1 MATRAVILAA
11 VNGDTLVDN
20 AAEDVAASVVVRD
33 TTPTRSNRCNHHIHP
48 GAAHDSSGYV
58 RRSTL

>member
-33 TTPTRSNRCNHHIHP
+33 TTPRRSNVPSRVAVP
-48 GAAHDSSGYV
+48 SRSSVPTRPVSY
-58 RRSTL
+58 